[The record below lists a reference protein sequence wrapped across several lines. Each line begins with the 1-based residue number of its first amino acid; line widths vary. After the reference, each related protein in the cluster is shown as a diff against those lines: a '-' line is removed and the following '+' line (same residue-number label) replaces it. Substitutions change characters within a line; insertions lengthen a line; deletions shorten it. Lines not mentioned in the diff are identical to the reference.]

1 MKTAWVS
8 GKGRPILDNPAISS
22 DDVEKANTV
31 PQKPRRNRE
40 PRSSRPVMPGYGIAE
55 AGKGKGLLP
64 WKWARERLT
73 KSHNYW
79 IVTTRPDGRPHVM
92 VVWGLWLDEK
102 FYFSTGGPSRKARNL
117 AANPHCVISTEKAAE
132 AVIVEGVAELLAVA
146 DDPAFL
152 KKFIR
157 LYKKKYDWKIDGNE
171 GNFYAVHPRTA
182 FGLFEKDFTGA
193 ATRWQFPD
201 A

>member
-1 MKTAWVS
+1 MYCLR
-8 GKGRPILDNPAISS
+8 GFLDNPAFSS
-22 DDVEKANTV
+22 DDVEKANSV
-31 PQKPRRNRE
+31 PQKPIRARE
-40 PRSSRPVMPGYGIAE
+40 PRASRPIMPGYGIAD
-55 AGKGKGLLP
+55 AAASKGLLP

-79 IVTTRPDGRPHVM
+79 IATTYPDGRPHVM
-92 VVWGLWLDEK
+92 VIWGLWLDEK
-102 FYFSTGGPSRKARNL
+102 FYFSTGGQSRKARNL
-117 AANPHCVISTEKAAE
+117 AANPRCVISTEKSAE
-132 AVIVEGVAELLAVA
+132 AVIVEGVAELIPVVY
-146 DDPAFL
+146 DPAFL

-171 GNFYAVHPRTA
+171 GNIYAVHPRMA

-193 ATRWQFPD
+193 ATRWQFPS

>member
-1 MKTAWVS
+1 
-8 GKGRPILDNPAISS
+8 
-22 DDVEKANTV
+22 
-31 PQKPRRNRE
+31 
-40 PRSSRPVMPGYGIAE
+40 
-55 AGKGKGLLP
+55 
-64 WKWARERLT
+64 
-73 KSHNYW
+73 
-79 IVTTRPDGRPHVM
+79 M

-102 FYFSTGGPSRKARNL
+102 FYFSTGRTSRKARNL
-117 AANPHCVISTEKAAE
+117 AANPRCVISTENAAE
-132 AVIVEGVAELLAVA
+132 AVIVEGVAELIAVL

-171 GNFYAVHPRTA
+171 GNFYAVHPRTV
-182 FGLFEKDFTGA
+182 FGLWEKNFTEA